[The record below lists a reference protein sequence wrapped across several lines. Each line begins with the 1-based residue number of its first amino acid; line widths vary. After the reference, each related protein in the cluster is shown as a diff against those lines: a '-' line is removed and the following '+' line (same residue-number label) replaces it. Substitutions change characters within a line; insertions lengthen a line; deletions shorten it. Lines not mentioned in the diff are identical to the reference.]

1 MGHTSHMNHSSM
13 NHSGMDHM
21 DHSVMDHMDH
31 SDMSPS
37 DHGGHD
43 MTIAAI
49 NTTTKAI
56 MDAVHTGLKMV
67 DSDDDIDHIG
77 QLGHGGHMGHGGH
90 HMIKS
95 TDDQMTTDMEMDHG
109 MSVCVIKRNFS
120 ASVHYYYS
128 SIAYHRK
135 LFQVVPYHFAF
146 YEFRMFFVQADDDID
161 HIGQLGHGGHMGH
174 GGHHMIK
181 STDDQMTTDME
192 MDHGMSMSF
201 HFGYNETILF
211 DWWNINTIGGL
222 IGSMIGIFI
231 LAMLYEGLKYWREH
245 LFRKAIAAVQY
256 CANVKGNITDENKA
270 SQFMEQIIMPPT
282 MNMLS
287 KDHGIQT
294 LLHMIQMIV
303 SYLLMLIFMTY
314 NVWLCLAVVFG
325 AGLGYFLF
333 GWRKSVVVDITE
345 HCH

>member
-21 DHSVMDHMDH
+21 DHSGMDHMDH

-43 MTIAAI
+43 MTMAAI

-67 DSDDDIDHIG
+67 DS
-77 QLGHGGHMGHGGH
+77 
-90 HMIKS
+90 
-95 TDDQMTTDMEMDHG
+95 
-109 MSVCVIKRNFS
+109 
-120 ASVHYYYS
+120 
-128 SIAYHRK
+128 
-135 LFQVVPYHFAF
+135 
-146 YEFRMFFVQADDDID
+146 DDDID